1 MWFTKPFS
9 QMERITRDSWILKS
23 IMGYSIEF
31 ESKPF
36 QRKVPTQI
44 NFNKEQF
51 EIIENEVCLKKQ
63 LVFHIMNQDNLF
75 QTYLLLKRRTVN
87 TDLSLTSKN

>member
-1 MWFTKPFS
+1 
-9 QMERITRDSWILKS
+9 
-23 IMGYSIEF
+23 MGYSIEL

-36 QRKVPTQI
+36 PTKVPTPM

-51 EIIENEVCLKKQ
+51 EIENEVFDLLSKKQ
-63 LVFHIMNQDNLF
+63 LVFQIMNQDNLF
-75 QTYLLLKRRTVN
+75 QTFLLLKRRTVN

>member
-1 MWFTKPFS
+1 
-9 QMERITRDSWILKS
+9 
-23 IMGYSIEF
+23 MGYKF

-36 QRKVPTQI
+36 QRKVPTPI

-51 EIIENEVCLKKQ
+51 EIIENEVLDLLSKKAIRVSNYESGQ
-63 LVFHIMNQDNLF
+63 FLS

-87 TDLSLTSKN
+87 TDLS

>member
-1 MWFTKPFS
+1 
-9 QMERITRDSWILKS
+9 
-23 IMGYSIEF
+23 MGYKF

-36 QRKVPTQI
+36 QRKVHVPTPI

-51 EIIENEVCLKKQ
+51 EIIENEVLDLLSKKAIRVSNYESGQ
-63 LVFHIMNQDNLF
+63 FLF

-87 TDLSLTSKN
+87 TDLS